1 MSKNI
6 LKFQNFKYSTVRY
19 SYKFTCSILH
29 TVHYLIR
36 NVVVKTICRT
46 AATSL
51 CLDGGLLM
59 LVFLIALEFALP
71 P

>member
-1 MSKNI
+1 MNSP
-6 LKFQNFKYSTVRY
+6 
-19 SYKFTCSILH
+19 ILH